1 MKISGGKEM
10 KRMLVLSLVLALLL
24 AGVST
29 AMAEKVT
36 ISFWYAIGGNAGRV
50 FQEMVEEFNAASD
63 SVFVD
68 AVYTGNYGETAQKV
82 TASLAAN
89 TLPDGGLIP
98 AAPLFTGRVGNYLI
112 DEYLRGPKGLD
123 MDDFYDEFWNYNRY
137 DGRIASLPF
146 NNSTPVLF
154 YNKDILT
161 QAGLEPKAPETWD
174 EMVEMATQ
182 LKEWAAAQR
191 VRNFTPINM
200 RSQDWMLKAFIL
212 QNGGEL
218 MNEDYTASLI
228 NEPAAVE
235 AIEFW
240 VSLID
245 QGLMPAGVH
254 DRARDQFIAGN
265 QAFLFD
271 STAGIGTIAGTV
283 EFDMATAM
291 LPGNKQRAV
300 TLGGAA
306 LTMFPSTQEK
316 QDATWEFLSWLLT
329 PENVASWSAKTGYVP
344 VRKSVL
350 ESDEIQTLFAEQP
363 YYKAAFEQLEYVV
376 SIEHFWELGAL
387 DDYLGQLINNVEYK
401 SLTPQE
407 AADKLVKDLAD
418 DIARNE

>member
-1 MKISGGKEM
+1 MKKVI
-10 KRMLVLSLVLALLL
+10 VFSLVLTLLL

-29 AMAEKVT
+29 AMAQTTT
-36 ISFWYAIGGNAGRV
+36 ISFWYAIGGHAGRV
-50 FQEMVEEFNAASD
+50 FQGMVDEFNASQNRI
-63 SVFVD
+63 FVD

-82 TASLAAN
+82 TASLAAD
-89 TLPDGGLIP
+89 TLPNGGLIP

-112 DEYLRGPKGLD
+112 DEYIHGPKGLD

-137 DGRIASLPF
+137 EGRIASLPF

-154 YNKDILT
+154 FNKDILT
-161 QAGLEPKAPETWD
+161 KAGLEPKGPDTWD
-174 EMVEMATQ
+174 ELVEMARHLRDWGTS
-182 LKEWAAAQR
+182 ER
-191 VRNFTPINM
+191 IRNFTPINM
-200 RSQDWMLKAFIL
+200 RNEDWMMKGFIL
-212 QNGGEL
+212 QNGGSL

-240 VSLID
+240 MSLIN

-271 STAGIGTIAGTV
+271 STAAIGSISQTATFEMG
-283 EFDMATAM
+283 TAM

-306 LTMFPSTQEK
+306 LTMFPSTPEL
-316 QDATWEFLSWLLT
+316 QDATWEFLSWLL
-329 PENVASWSAKTGYVP
+329 EFQNVVDWSTQTGYVP
-344 VRKSVL
+344 VRRSAL
-350 ESDEIQTLFAEQP
+350 ESEGMQKLFEEQP
-363 YYKAAFEQLEYVV
+363 HYKPAFEQLEYVV

-387 DDYLGQLINNVEYK
+387 DDYLKQLISNVEHK
-401 SLTPQE
+401 AMTPQQ

-418 DIARNE
+418 DIKRNNM

>member
-1 MKISGGKEM
+1 MKKV
-10 KRMLVLSLVLALLL
+10 LVFSLVLTLLL

-29 AMAEKVT
+29 AFAEKVT

-50 FQEMVEEFNAASD
+50 FQEMVEEFNATND
-63 SVFVD
+63 HVFVE

-89 TLPDGGLIP
+89 TLPNGGLIP
-98 AAPLFTGRVGNYLI
+98 ATPLFTGRVGNYLI
-112 DEYLRGPKGLD
+112 DEYLQGPKGLD
-123 MDDFYDEFWNYNRY
+123 LDDFYDEFWNYNKY
-137 DGRIASLPF
+137 EGRIASLPF

-154 YNKDILT
+154 YNKDILR

-174 EMVEMATQ
+174 ELVEMATH
-182 LKEWAAAQR
+182 LRDWAAKEK

-200 RSQDWMLKAFIL
+200 RNEDWMLKGFIL

-218 MNEDYTASLI
+218 MKADYSGSLI

-235 AIEFW
+235 AIAFW

-271 STAGIGTIAGTV
+271 STAGIGSISKTV

-291 LPGNKQRAV
+291 LPGNKRRAV
-300 TLGGAA
+300 TLGGAG
-306 LTMFPSTQEK
+306 LTMFPSTPEK

-329 PENVASWSAKTGYVP
+329 PENVVSWSAKTGYVP
-344 VRKSVL
+344 VRKSAL
-350 ESDEIQTLFAEQP
+350 ESEEMQKLFEEQP
-363 YYKAAFEQLEYVV
+363 HYKAAFEQLEHVV
-376 SIEHFWELGAL
+376 SIEQFWELGAL
-387 DDYLGQLINNVEYK
+387 DDYLRQLISNVEYK
-401 SLTPQE
+401 SMTPQQ
-407 AADKLVKDLAD
+407 AADQLVKDLAD
-418 DIARNE
+418 DIERNK